1 MPAGVNLLL
10 YSLFA
15 VSLFLIKDLKVHLV
29 LSAVVVC
36 LLFLVPFRKIK
47 GGLVPI
53 MLFMAVTFISN
64 ALYGSGKVVYTLS
77 SLIIT
82 DEGLRLASVRTL
94 RLFDMIFAAKVLTAV
109 TPLEAMLDAL
119 RRAARP
125 LERIGVPVHEFFT
138 TMVLTL
144 RCFPVLKQRLN
155 DAYQENVEGK
165 TAVTF
170 MEKTRLMLSFIVP
183 LFVESM
189 RYPERFFTQK
199 EGKDNLLID

>member
-53 MLFMAVTFISN
+53 MLFMVITFTSN
-64 ALYGSGKVVYTLS
+64 TLYGSGKVVYTLS

-94 RLFDMIFAAKVLTAV
+94 RLFDMIFGAKVLTAV

-119 RRAARP
+119 KRAARP

-138 TMVLTL
+138 IMVLTL

-155 DAYQENVEGK
+155 DTYKENVEGK
-165 TAVTF
+165 AAVTI
-170 MEKTRLMLSFIVP
+170 MEKTKLVASFLVP

-189 RYPERFFTQK
+189 RNPERFFGDESK
-199 EGKDNLLID
+199 KV

>member
-53 MLFMAVTFISN
+53 MLFMVITFTSN
-64 ALYGSGKVVYTLS
+64 TLYGSGKVVYTLS

-94 RLFDMIFAAKVLTAV
+94 RLFDMIFGAKVLTAV

-119 RRAARP
+119 KRAARP

-155 DAYQENVEGK
+155 DTYKENVEGK

-170 MEKTRLMLSFIVP
+170 MEKTKLVASFLVP

-189 RYPERFFTQK
+189 RNPERFFGDESKTV
-199 EGKDNLLID
+199 

>member
-53 MLFMAVTFISN
+53 MLFMVITFTSN
-64 ALYGSGKVVYTLS
+64 TLYGSGKVVYTLS

-94 RLFDMIFAAKVLTAV
+94 RLFDMIFGAKVLTAV

-119 RRAARP
+119 KRAARP

-138 TMVLTL
+138 IMVLTL

-155 DAYQENVEGK
+155 DTYKENVEGK
-165 TAVTF
+165 AAVTI
-170 MEKTRLMLSFIVP
+170 MEKTKLVASFLVP

-189 RYPERFFTQK
+189 RNPERFFGDESKTV
-199 EGKDNLLID
+199 